1 MASGDEFWNDALYNL
16 YQKMNA
22 SEEKVMSK
30 SELTLQLEKNLW
42 NSTHK
47 LGTFGCFEVTI
58 GWNGKERVDYV
69 TYDTE
74 GIWRFYEIKV
84 SKADFHSKAKHSF
97 FGHYNYFVM
106 PNELYEKVKDD
117 IPVDIGVSNGSCIL
131 KKARRR
137 ELTIPNDELKDFFI
151 RSLQREYAK
160 DIDSRDESK
169 IGKFKRLYEQEQR
182 RNRELNS
189 RFIELSAAV
198 RNKYGSRELRAL
210 IRDDSEINQTVSA
223 ENHPDCPLRYKNG
236 KCLALSG
243 LCEEN
248 SEIDCETV
256 LRVYEMG
263 KVGGVNN
270 GEIQS

>member
-1 MASGDEFWNDALYNL
+1 LDYSEQVSYLVATTIAL
-16 YQKMNA
+16 
-22 SEEKVMSK
+22 EEKVMSK
-30 SELTLQLEKNLW
+30 SELTLQLEKDLW

-58 GWNGKERVDYV
+58 GWNGKERADYV

-74 GIWRFYEIKV
+74 GIWRFYEIKA

-97 FGHYNYFVM
+97 YGHYNYFVM
-106 PNELYEKVKDD
+106 PNELYEEVKND

-131 KKARRR
+131 KKARRQ
-137 ELTIPNDELKDFFI
+137 ELSISSDKLKNFFI

-169 IGKFKRLYEQEQR
+169 IGRFKQLYKQEQR

-210 IRDDSEINQTVSA
+210 IHNDTFVNQTVSA
-223 ENHPDCPLRYKNG
+223 ETHPNCPLRYKNG

-243 LCEEN
+243 FCEEN
-248 SEIDCETV
+248 SEIDCENV
-256 LRVYEMG
+256 
-263 KVGGVNN
+263 
-270 GEIQS
+270 QSIISIIKECSSKNE